1 MRAEDQPRR
10 PLRSAA
16 ARLAATA
23 ALCLGLAV
31 VSTWPLA
38 ARLGKGEIALGTEE
52 VATVPLAS
60 GWALW
65 WTADRLGH
73 GLAGYWDA
81 PIFSP
86 APDAFAMSEPMPL
99 LGLVAAPV
107 FWLGGDVA
115 AAAGLVAIL
124 ALATNGLAL
133 AWLARRVGL
142 RGWLPLACAAGGV
155 LLPFAHHELGVLTL
169 VPLGFVALAIGA
181 GLEVAARPGWRAG
194 LALGGALGASYL
206 VCGQLAVFAALV
218 IGPAA
223 LVAAWRRVGGDGASV
238 VGAARALALAGLVLA
253 AIAAPVA
260 LAQHRAAAAEG
271 LSRIPAR
278 VEDGS
283 ASGTSWW
290 RSTGVRVVPQPLVL
304 DADPPGKRALFPGL
318 LKLALAIAAVVWAW
332 RRPEWR
338 RPAVFLGAVAAMAL
352 VWSLAPRAGPYGPY
366 GLLRWLPGIAE
377 IRSFW
382 RAGAI
387 TQLAVVVLAFVAV
400 HAARGQTWPARLRGR
415 RRVAACAA
423 LAVLAAVELWP
434 RPPALARVPGAEWD
448 GVAAAVRAAAPP
460 GAGVAHLPFPR
471 ASDVASLEV
480 EARAMVIAIR
490 HGRPIANGYSS
501 FFPREQRALVTTCRS
516 FPSPLA
522 FASLER
528 AGIRVA
534 VVELARL
541 RGRRLDRLPAGWREV
556 HRDEALGAVVL
567 SRTASP

>member
-1 MRAEDQPRR
+1 VT
-10 PLRSAA
+10 S
-16 ARLAATA
+16 

-31 VSTWPLA
+31 ASTWPLA
-38 ARLGKGEIALGTEE
+38 ARLGDGEIAVGTEE

-65 WTADRLGH
+65 WTADRLRH

-81 PIFSP
+81 PIFFPS
-86 APDAFAMSEPMPL
+86 PDAFAMSEPMPL
-99 LGLVAAPV
+99 VGLVAAPV

-133 AWLARRVGL
+133 AWLARRIGL
-142 RGWLPLACAAGGV
+142 RGWLPLACAAAGV

-169 VPLGFVALAIGA
+169 VPLGFVVLAIGA

-206 VCGQLAVFAALV
+206 VCGQLAVFAALA

-223 LVAAWRRVGGDGASV
+223 LLAAWRRVGGEGASV
-238 VGAARALALAGLVLA
+238 VGTARALAAAALVLA

-260 LAQHRAAAAEG
+260 VAQHRAAASEG
-271 LSRIPAR
+271 LSRSTAR
-278 VEDGS
+278 VENGS

-290 RSTGVRVVPQPLVL
+290 RSTGVRVLPQPLVL
-304 DADPPGKRALFPGL
+304 DADPPGRRALFPGL
-318 LKLALAIAAVVWAW
+318 LKLTLAIAAVVWAW
-332 RRPEWR
+332 RRPGWR
-338 RPAVFLGAVAAMAL
+338 RPAVFLAMVAAMAL

-366 GLLRWLPGIAE
+366 GLLRWMPGIAE

-382 RAGAI
+382 RSGAL
-387 TQLAVVVLAFVAV
+387 TQLAVIVLAVLAV
-400 HAARGQTWPARLRGR
+400 HAAREHPWPARLGGR
-415 RRVAACAA
+415 RRAAACAA

-434 RPPALARVPGAEWD
+434 RPPSLARVPGAEWD
-448 GVAAAVRAAAPP
+448 GVAAAVRGAAPP
-460 GAGVAHLPFPR
+460 GAGVAHLPFPP
-471 ASDVASLEV
+471 ASDVKSLEV
-480 EARAMVIAIR
+480 EARAMMVAIR

-501 FFPREQRALVTTCRS
+501 FFPRDQRALVTTGRT
-516 FPSPLA
+516 FPAPLA
-522 FASLER
+522 LASLER
-528 AGIRVA
+528 AGIRVL

-541 RGRRLDRLPAGWREV
+541 RGGRLDRPPPGWREV
-556 HRDEALGAVVL
+556 HRDQALGAVVL
-567 SRTASP
+567 ARQPSP